1 MASLSDRLDHLLG
14 AKAAEP
20 LAADFDIHTVEDLLR
35 HYPHRYATQGAEL
48 GDTRPPE
55 GAHITMV
62 ATVVKAD
69 VVSFKSRSGKML
81 RTVLSSDTQRVE
93 ATFFNP
99 HKVAHAIKPGVRA
112 MFSGTAKYFRE
123 QLQLTHPSYL
133 ILPTGDGE
141 PTVGGR
147 VRGSGELAGMA
158 RSAQGADSGID
169 MEIFDREL
177 IPIYRST
184 RDVETWTIAR
194 CVRQVLDQLDV
205 VPDPLPEATR
215 RDMDLID
222 LDEALR
228 LVHQPES
235 KLDVERA
242 RERLRFDEALAL
254 QLVLA
259 QRRHVVDER
268 VAPSCP
274 PRTDGLAAAFDA
286 ELPFTL
292 TEGQLAVAEEISA
305 DLSRPHPMNRLLQ
318 GEVGSGK
325 TIVALRA
332 MLQVIDS
339 GRQCALLAPTE
350 VLAAQHARSIRKMLG
365 GLATA
370 GELGAADHAT
380 RVALLTGSMTVAQKR
395 AALNEALIGDAG
407 IVIGTHALIQ
417 DNVEFFDLG
426 MIVVDEQHRFG
437 VEQRDALRGRARDGS
452 SPHVLVMTATPI
464 PRTIAM
470 TVLGDLETSTLRELP
485 RGRSPIVS
493 TVVSA
498 SEKPAWVDRAWARIC
513 EEVAEGRQ
521 AYVVCSRIG
530 DGDEDGDGDLADL
543 DLDDFFAA
551 GAEPEAAPRR
561 NAAKESGRAKGKGK
575 ASGKAKQGETPQ
587 TAAAVAVY
595 EQLQAGPLAAV
606 RVGLLHGRL
615 PADEKDAVMAAFNA
629 GDIDVLVCTTVVEV
643 GVDVPN
649 ATVMVILDADR
660 FGVSQLHQL
669 RGRVG
674 RGAHQGLCIL
684 VTAMRPESPP
694 HRRLSAV
701 AATNDGFELAQL
713 DLAQRRE
720 GDVLG
725 VAQSGTATTL
735 RLLSLLDHEDVIE
748 TARAF
753 AHRIVAEDPALAN
766 HPGLAS
772 MVTAGLDAEGVRY
785 LEKS

>member
-1 MASLSDRLDHLLG
+1 MATLSDRLDHLLG
-14 AKAAEP
+14 AKVAEP
-20 LAADFDIHTVEDLLR
+20 LATDFDITTVEGLLR

-48 GDTRPPE
+48 GESKPPE

-69 VVSFKSRSGKML
+69 VVPFKNRTGKML
-81 RTVLSSDTQRVE
+81 RTVLSSDSQRVE

-99 HKVAHAIKPGVRA
+99 QKVAHVIKPGVRA

-133 ILPTGDGE
+133 LLPSGGGD
-141 PTVGGR
+141 PVVGGR

-158 RSAQGADSGID
+158 RSAQGADAAVD

-177 IPIYRST
+177 IPMYPST
-184 RDVETWTIAR
+184 RDVETWTIAK

-215 RDMDLID
+215 NELGLIT

-228 LVHQPES
+228 LVHRPET
-235 KLDVERA
+235 KGDVDRA
-242 RERLRFDEALAL
+242 RERLRFDEAVAL

-259 QRRHVVDER
+259 QRRHTVDER
-268 VAPSCP
+268 LAPACP
-274 PRTDGLAAAFDA
+274 PRPDGLATTFDA
-286 ELPFTL
+286 QLPFAL
-292 TEGQLAVAEEISA
+292 TDGQLAVAEEIA
-305 DLSRPHPMNRLLQ
+305 TDLSRPHPMNRLLQ

-332 MLQVIDS
+332 MLQVIDA

-350 VLAAQHARSIRKMLG
+350 VLAAQHARSIRQMLG
-365 GLATA
+365 DLARA
-370 GELGAADHAT
+370 GELGAAEHAT
-380 RVALLTGSMTVAQKR
+380 RVALVTGSLSVAAKR
-395 AALNEALIGDAG
+395 AALNEAQVGDAG

-417 DNVEFFDLG
+417 EGVGFFDLG
-426 MIVVDEQHRFG
+426 MVVVDEQHRFG
-437 VEQRDALRGRARDGS
+437 VEQRDALRGRGREGR

-493 TVVSA
+493 NVVSA
-498 SEKPAWVDRAWARIC
+498 PDKPAWVDRAWARIV
-513 EEVAEGRQ
+513 EEVGAGRQ

-530 DGDEDGDGDLADL
+530 EGDEDAEGPDL
-543 DLDDFFAA
+543 DLDDFFSGQAPA
-551 GAEPEAAPRR
+551 TPAPR
-561 NAAKESGRAKGKGK
+561 AKARSAKPPKGGD
-575 ASGKAKQGETPQ
+575 APQ
-587 TAAAVAVY
+587 TAAALAVFD
-595 EQLQAGPLAAV
+595 ELRRGPLASV

-615 PADEKDAVMAAFNA
+615 PSDEKDAVMRDFNA

-649 ATVMVILDADR
+649 ATVMVIVDADR

-684 VTAMRPESPP
+684 ITGSRPESPAF
-694 HRRLSAV
+694 RRLSAV

-725 VAQSGTATTL
+725 VAQSGTTTRL
-735 RLLSLLDHEDVIE
+735 RLLSLLDHEEVIE
-748 TARAF
+748 TARELAQ
-753 AHRIVAEDPALAN
+753 RIVTQDPDLSE

-772 MVTAGLDAEGVRY
+772 MVSAGLDTERLDY
-785 LEKS
+785 LDKS

>member
-1 MASLSDRLDHLLG
+1 MAALSDRLDHLLG

-35 HYPHRYATQGAEL
+35 HYPNRYATQGAEL
-48 GDTRPPE
+48 GEKKPPE
-55 GAHITMV
+55 GEHITMV

-141 PTVGGR
+141 PTIGGR

-158 RSAQGADSGID
+158 RSTQDENSGID

-177 IPIYRST
+177 IPIYPST

-215 RDMDLID
+215 RDLDLIG

-228 LVHQPES
+228 LVHQPET
-235 KLDVERA
+235 KHDVERA
-242 RERLRFDEALAL
+242 RERLRFDEAAAL

-259 QRRHVVDER
+259 QRRHAVDER

-274 PRTDGLAAAFDA
+274 PRASGLAAAFDA

-292 TEGQLAVAEEISA
+292 TDGQVAVAEEISA
-305 DLSRPHPMNRLLQ
+305 DLTRPHPMNRLLQ

-332 MLQVIDS
+332 MLQVIDA
-339 GRQCALLAPTE
+339 GHQCALLAPTE
-350 VLAAQHARSIRKMLG
+350 VLAAQHARSMRRMLG
-365 GLATA
+365 DLATA

-380 RVALLTGSMTVAQKR
+380 RVTLLTGSMSTAAKR
-395 AALNEALIGDAG
+395 AALNEALVGDAG

-426 MIVVDEQHRFG
+426 MVVVDEQHRFG
-437 VEQRDALRGRARDGS
+437 VKQRDALRGRARDGS

-493 TVVSA
+493 NVVSA
-498 SEKPAWVDRAWARIC
+498 SDKPAWVDRAWARIC

-530 DGDEDGDGDLADL
+530 DGDDEGDGEFADL
-543 DLDDFFAA
+543 DLDEFFATGRA
-551 GAEPEAAPRR
+551 PEPAPRP
-561 NAAKESGRAKGKGK
+561 SP
-575 ASGKAKQGETPQ
+575 GKAKKKQGDAPQ

-595 EQLQAGPLAAV
+595 EQLQAGPLASV

-615 PADEKDAVMAAFNA
+615 PSDEKDAVMAAFNA

-684 VTAMRPESPP
+684 ITGTRPESPAY
-694 HRRLSAV
+694 RRLSAV
-701 AATNDGFELAQL
+701 ASTNDGFELAQL

-725 VAQSGTATTL
+725 VAQSGARTTL
-735 RLLSLLDHEDVIE
+735 RLLSLLDHEEVIE

-753 AHRIVAEDPALAN
+753 AHRVVAEDPELTR

-772 MVTAGLDAEGVRY
+772 MVTAGLDAKGVEY
-785 LEKS
+785 LDMS